1 MVLQRNKIMNEKDN
15 KNSLSDLIVGSDT
28 KDDLSVNN
36 QKKKLKKKRL
46 YVKKEKDVSLKE
58 RWN

>member
-15 KNSLSDLIVGSDT
+15 KNSLSDLIVGSDP

-36 QKKKLKKKRL
+36 QNKKHKSSR
-46 YVKKEKDVSLKE
+46 KEE
-58 RWN
+58 NE

>member
-36 QKKKLKKKRL
+36 QNKKQNNVPRFSGRIL
-46 YVKKEKDVSLKE
+46 
-58 RWN
+58 

>member
-36 QKKKLKKKRL
+36 QNKKQSILHD
-46 YVKKEKDVSLKE
+46 YAEKTL
-58 RWN
+58 